1 MSRVSRSLKI
11 TWGIIKAL
19 VGLVI
24 AFVMGFLLWRIA
36 SSGNPRSMSVL
47 TPGENICQAYEQNGN
62 ELALFTQEQ
71 NSITRAENNYGYF
84 SVTDHV
90 LIPDANQLQLVFRY
104 NNSTIR
110 ALAEDYGLA
119 ETPPRDAELYDVTLL
134 LAIDLTPE
142 NTEDNDG
149 NDPESVRFVRV
160 FASEAPTSDTTT
172 LYNFRRFVFDIG
184 ESGEDLKS
192 LMESGTLLA
201 IYADVYY
208 NQDIDYKKMPY
219 GVLCLYD
226 YQTET
231 EEVKLTGKDRKALE
245 RFARP

>member
-1 MSRVSRSLKI
+1 MSRVSRTFKI
-11 TWGIIKAL
+11 AWGIFKAL

-24 AFVMGFLLWRIA
+24 ALVMGFLLWRIGSA
-36 SSGNPRSMSVL
+36 GNPKSVSSL
-47 TPGENICQAYEQNGN
+47 TPNEKICQAYEENGG
-62 ELALFTQEQ
+62 ELLLLTQEQ

-90 LIPDANQLQLVFRY
+90 FVPDANQVQLIFRY

-110 ALAEDYGLA
+110 ALVEDYGLA
-119 ETPPRDAELYDVTLL
+119 ETPAREAELYDVTLL

-160 FASEAPTSDTTT
+160 SASGEPTSDTTT
-172 LYNFRRFVFDIG
+172 LYNFRRFVFDVG
-184 ESGEDLKS
+184 ESGEDLKT
-192 LMESGTLLA
+192 LMESGNLLA
-201 IYADVYY
+201 IYADIYY
-208 NQDIDYKKMPY
+208 NQDIDYEKTPY

-226 YQTET
+226 YETKT
-231 EEVKLTGKDRKALE
+231 EEVKLSQKDRKALQS
-245 RFARP
+245 FARP